1 LSKELIRQQMV
12 ERRGLSS
19 KIESFCCGRFCLIA
33 RVVRSMRGSL
43 EIRSFLAGALRMI
56 LKNFL

>member
-1 LSKELIRQQMV
+1 MAANGGVARLLKVFAV
-12 ERRGLSS
+12 EQ
-19 KIESFCCGRFCLIA
+19 FCLIV

-43 EIRSFLAGALRMI
+43 EIRSFLAGALRVI

>member
-1 LSKELIRQQMV
+1 MV

-43 EIRSFLAGALRMI
+43 EIRSFLAGALRVI